1 MLKVDEWRRAK
12 NVTKREM
19 ANLLGITVPTYDKF
33 ERNPSK
39 MSVGMAK
46 KIAEILEVDF
56 SDINFFAEE

>member
-12 NVTKREM
+12 NVTKKDM

-46 KIAEILEVDF
+46 KVAEILEVDF
-56 SDINFFAEE
+56 SDINFFAEQ

>member
-12 NVTKREM
+12 NVTKRDM
-19 ANLLGITVPTYDKF
+19 ANLLVITVPTYDKF

>member
-12 NVTKREM
+12 NVTKRDM

>member
-12 NVTKREM
+12 NVTKKDM

-46 KIAEILEVDF
+46 KVAEILEVDF
-56 SDINFFAEE
+56 GDINFFAEQ

>member
-12 NVTKREM
+12 NVTKKDM

-46 KIAEILEVDF
+46 KVAEILEVDF
-56 SDINFFAEE
+56 CDINFFAEQ

>member
-12 NVTKREM
+12 NVTKKDM

-39 MSVGMAK
+39 MSDGMAK
-46 KIAEILEVDF
+46 KVAEILEVDY
-56 SDINFFAEE
+56 SDINFFAEQ